1 LIDTAFAALAAAR
14 WIHFAAMMLI
24 FGASLFPFY
33 AVPGQTAAPELAPAR
48 LLLRLAAVVAFISG
62 MALAGASLVN
72 ITGEADS
79 LFDREALSAFF
90 FETGFGRAWVVRFA
104 GLLALLI
111 AAFSLRADLC
121 EWNFGAVMTTLVAG
135 LLLVSQAWIGH
146 PAASTGDERNF
157 IVAGYALHVLGAGAW
172 LGGLVP
178 LWLMLRQPERPP
190 DQVVQFALHR
200 FSAVG
205 MLAILSVLAGG
216 LINAWARWNSF
227 DVLVASAW
235 GKVLIAKAL
244 GFAALLALACA
255 NRFVLMPR
263 LAEAGALRASLAR
276 NVLAEQAVGLAVLA
290 AAAVLGIL
298 PPPS

>member
-1 LIDTAFAALAAAR
+1 
-14 WIHFAAMMLI
+14 
-24 FGASLFPFY
+24 
-33 AVPGQTAAPELAPAR
+33 
-48 LLLRLAAVVAFISG
+48 VVAFISG
-62 MALAGASLVN
+62 MAWAGASLVN

-172 LGGLVP
+172 LGGLMP
-178 LWLMLRQPERPP
+178 LWLILREP
-190 DQVVQFALHR
+190 DRARDDVVEFALQR

-205 MLAILSVLAGG
+205 MLAILSILAGG
-216 LINAWARWNSF
+216 LINASARWNSF
-227 DVLVASAW
+227 DVVLASAW
-235 GKVLIAKAL
+235 GKVLIVKAV
-244 GFAALLALACA
+244 GFAALLALAFA

-263 LAEAGALRASLAR
+263 LAETGALRVNLMR
-276 NVLAEQAVGLAVLA
+276 NVAAEQSVGLAVLA